1 MKKYWVYMMTNQ
13 NKTVIYTGMTNDLR
27 NRVQQHEDRK
37 GCSFTQRQNVTKLVY
52 YEEFDRVYDAIAAE
66 KKIKSGSKAKKI
78 ALIESMNPYW
88 NDLFEN

>member
-27 NRVQQHEDRK
+27 NRVQQHKDRK
-37 GCSFTQRQNVTKLVY
+37 GCSFTQRYNVTKLVY